1 MTKADACVAI
11 NQYRWSERVGDTP
24 ITQRQETID
33 IVYWELPGSMVRVRY
48 GGRYCSIDR
57 TRKFDLAFRLT

>member
-11 NQYRWSERVGDTP
+11 NQYRWLERVGDTP

-33 IVYWELPGSMVRVRY
+33 SLLGLLGVLNAY
-48 GGRYCSIDR
+48 
-57 TRKFDLAFRLT
+57 